1 MSSRILT
8 ATLLAL
14 LAGCGGFE
22 RGEPLLAN
30 GDEDVGGDGEGG
42 SFATSAYPVLERL
55 CAGCHGPG
63 GVASG
68 TRFSLSQDVA
78 ASHASVSALVD
89 TSTPANSRLL
99 IKGTGNA
106 HGGGAVL
113 TVGSPDYQTILD
125 WIAGGAAP

>member
-1 MSSRILT
+1 
-8 ATLLAL
+8 
-14 LAGCGGFE
+14 
-22 RGEPLLAN
+22 
-30 GDEDVGGDGEGG
+30 
-42 SFATSAYPVLERL
+42 
-55 CAGCHGPG
+55 
-63 GVASG
+63 
-68 TRFSLSQDVA
+68 LSQDVA